1 MNIKEFLIN
10 NPYLPI
16 LGEIAKGETYYGK
29 KRGESKSSLNK
40 KQVKLR
46 NKNKRAKQ
54 ARKKQRR

>member
-16 LGEIAKGETYYGK
+16 LGEITKGETYYGK
-29 KRGESKSSLNK
+29 KSESKSSLNK

-46 NKNKRAKQ
+46 NKNKAAKQ

>member
-16 LGEIAKGETYYGK
+16 LGELTKEETYYGK
-29 KRGESKSSLNK
+29 KRGESKSSLTK